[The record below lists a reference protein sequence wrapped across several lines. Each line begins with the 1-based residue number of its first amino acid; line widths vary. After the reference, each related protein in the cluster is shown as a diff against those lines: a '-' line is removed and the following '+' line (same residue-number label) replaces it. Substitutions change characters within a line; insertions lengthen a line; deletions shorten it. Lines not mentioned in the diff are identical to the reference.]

1 MVPKKNTTPA
11 LENLNSLAKLM
22 DSQFRIPGTTIKFG
36 LDALIGLVPG
46 AGDFAAFLISGYM
59 ITVMAKNGASGFL
72 LARMVLNVVIDS
84 LFGAI
89 PVLGDIFDVAFKSNQ
104 RNVKLMQQ
112 HYVEGRHKGGA
123 WKVIVP
129 VLLILLVFIVGL
141 VWVAYKLFVWL
152 YHLIL

>member
-1 MVPKKNTTPA
+1 MVSKKSTTPA
-11 LENLNSLAKLM
+11 LKNLNSLAKLM
-22 DSQFRIPGTTIKFG
+22 DSQFKIPGTTIKFG

-46 AGDFAAFLISGYM
+46 AGDFATFLISGYM
-59 ITVMAKNGASGFL
+59 ITVMAKNGASGFV

-104 RNVKLMQQ
+104 RNVKLMQE

-123 WKVIVP
+123 WKVVLP
-129 VLLILLVFIVGL
+129 VLIILLVFLSL
-141 VWVAYKLFVWL
+141 VLYGWRINYLFG
-152 YHLIL
+152 YIS